1 MPIPLIPLS
10 VGEASSS
17 YVPNVADLTTGALNG
32 SGVFDKLMAVVTLH
46 IAEEFNKGRVTGKDY
61 ATVYLGSM
69 ASVLQASVAF
79 LTSGKEVE
87 KLNAEI
93 ALLRQKTVTELAQTD
108 DTLPLGLGFNNS
120 TAVEGTAQRQNNLYA
135 AQTAG
140 FSRDAEQKLA
150 KILVDTWTVRRTTD
164 EGTVA
169 SPSNGLDDA
178 SILTMINKAKA
189 GVGL

>member
-46 IAEEFNKGRVTGKDY
+46 IAEEFNKGRVTGKDF

-69 ASVLQASVAF
+69 SAVLQASVAF

-108 DTLPLGLGFNNS
+108 NTIPLGLGFNNS
-120 TAVEGTAQRQNNLYA
+120 TDVEGTADRQNKLYE

-140 FSRDAEQKLA
+140 FARDAEQKLA
-150 KILVDTWTVRRTTD
+150 KILVDTWVVRRTTD
-164 EGTVA
+164 DGTVA

-178 SILTMINKAKA
+178 SILAMLNKAKA
-189 GVGL
+189 GVNL